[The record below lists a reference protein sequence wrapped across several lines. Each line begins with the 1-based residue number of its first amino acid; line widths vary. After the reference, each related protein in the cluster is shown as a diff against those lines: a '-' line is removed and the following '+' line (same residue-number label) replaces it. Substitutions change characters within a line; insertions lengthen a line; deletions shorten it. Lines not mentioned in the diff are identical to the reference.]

1 MKIVIEIN
9 LKKEPKCDTC
19 GELAKNAKR
28 KFTACG
34 SQISWCRKDETESL
48 LSYIEHK
55 LENQKKSIGR
65 LYLT

>member
-1 MKIVIEIN
+1 MKIVLEIN

-34 SQISWCRKDETESL
+34 SQISWCEKMRLRVCQYTMNTIRETKVQRKIVPDL
-48 LSYIEHK
+48 I
-55 LENQKKSIGR
+55 
-65 LYLT
+65 

>member
-1 MKIVIEIN
+1 MKIVLEIN

-34 SQISWCRKDETESL
+34 SQISWCRKNETESL
-48 LSYIEHK
+48 PTNIEHK
-55 LENQKKSIGR
+55 LEKQRSP
-65 LYLT
+65 